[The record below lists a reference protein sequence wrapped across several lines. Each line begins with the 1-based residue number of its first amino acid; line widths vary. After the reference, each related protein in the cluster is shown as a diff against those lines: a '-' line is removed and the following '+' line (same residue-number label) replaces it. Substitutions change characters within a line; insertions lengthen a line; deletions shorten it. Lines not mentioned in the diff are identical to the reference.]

1 MANPKYNVGDILMLF
16 YQDKGEPKIQ
26 EEDIVILKV
35 PPFKH
40 EDDEVISDKYLVYDD
55 GDGKKLNQLISIK
68 TIEDERYYK
77 KKKI

>member
-1 MANPKYNVGDILMLF
+1 MANRKYNVGDILMLL
-16 YQDKGEPKIQ
+16 YQHKGEHKTQ

-35 PPFKH
+35 PPFTYKN
-40 EDDEVISDKYLVYDD
+40 DEEISDKYLVYDD